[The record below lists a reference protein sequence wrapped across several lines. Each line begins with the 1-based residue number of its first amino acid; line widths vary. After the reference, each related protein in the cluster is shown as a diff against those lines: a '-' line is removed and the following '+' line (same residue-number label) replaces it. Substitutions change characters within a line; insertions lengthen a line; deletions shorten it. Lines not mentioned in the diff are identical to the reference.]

1 MLKRY
6 SKKREP
12 RQVDQAR
19 KCVNLLS
26 PGSESSGYSER
37 KEEGQQTELQILG
50 KGMKVKQVL
59 AGKTAACLAY
69 C

>member
-19 KCVNLLS
+19 KYVNLLS
-26 PGSESSGYSER
+26 PGSESSGISDH
-37 KEEGQQTELQILG
+37 KEEGQQTKLQILG

-59 AGKTAACLAY
+59 AGQSAA
-69 C
+69 